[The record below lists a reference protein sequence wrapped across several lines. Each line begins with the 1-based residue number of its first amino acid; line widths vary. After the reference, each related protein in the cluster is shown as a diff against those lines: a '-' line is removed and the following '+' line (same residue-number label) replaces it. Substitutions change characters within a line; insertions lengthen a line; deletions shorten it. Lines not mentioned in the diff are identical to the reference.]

1 LKSWQA
7 EIDLSISVASKD
19 GRVETTDESL
29 FDPLHAASAN
39 AAAAMA
45 VIDNLDV
52 FIAPLD
58 ADGAARSRCGAAWRP
73 VAKKESRRF
82 AWTIDGPLECSR
94 LVLSAVLDY
103 VAWSAVSSQIK
114 SDN

>member
-1 LKSWQA
+1 
-7 EIDLSISVASKD
+7 V
-19 GRVETTDESL
+19 TDESL

-58 ADGAARSRCGAAWRP
+58 ADGAATEPMRLCVAARSQKDG
-73 VAKKESRRF
+73 RRF
-82 AWTIDGPLECSR
+82 ARTIDGPLECSR

-103 VAWSAVSSQIK
+103 VAWSAISSQIK